1 MKPDKCTW
9 KVLVDFF
16 TGFDILFII
25 YQKVMFL
32 LLFLRFKCVFSPFS
46 TNSQFLAFGT
56 GNMLN

>member
-1 MKPDKCTW
+1 MKPDRCTW
-9 KVLVDFF
+9 KEPFDFF
-16 TGFDILFII
+16 IGRDIFMI